1 MTESQFQVM
10 IAIGFL
16 WAIAIA
22 VLYFE
27 AKEKNKAASKDDGL

>member
-1 MTESQFQVM
+1 MTESQFQVI

-27 AKEKNKAASKDDGL
+27 AKEKSKTENKDKGL

>member
-27 AKEKNKAASKDDGL
+27 AKEKSKAASKDDSL

>member
-27 AKEKNKAASKDDGL
+27 AKEKSQTENKDKGL

>member
-1 MTESQFQVM
+1 MTEAQIQVS
-10 IAIGFL
+10 IAIGVL

-27 AKEKNKAASKDDGL
+27 AKEKSNDEGEDSGL

>member
-1 MTESQFQVM
+1 MTEAQFQVM

-27 AKEKNKAASKDDGL
+27 ANEKSKTENKDKGL